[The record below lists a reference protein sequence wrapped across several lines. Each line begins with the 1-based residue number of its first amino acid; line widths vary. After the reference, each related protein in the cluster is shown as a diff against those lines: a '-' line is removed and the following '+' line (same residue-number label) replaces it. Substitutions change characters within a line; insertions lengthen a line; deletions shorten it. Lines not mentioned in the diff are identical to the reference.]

1 MLRLA
6 PYIQGIRTR
15 FCRLKSVHRSMW
27 RNSFQTKLKMLSAVF
42 DSKVKRAKIR
52 SFAQKDSNKE
62 DDII

>member
-1 MLRLA
+1 
-6 PYIQGIRTR
+6 
-15 FCRLKSVHRSMW
+15 
-27 RNSFQTKLKMLSAVF
+27 MLSAVF